1 MNFYIAHIL
10 TSNCDEIHLHNAT
23 DKNEPKKTLNS
34 IKELFNIKNVEQLLV
49 LIPASE
55 VTSYKFI
62 KNKSLANQIN
72 VANFISDIEINLIDS
87 VSDNEYVLSDEAAY
101 VVNKNFITNLN
112 EQLSHLNYKVI
123 ITPEY
128 LINSSEHYDSITQ
141 IENTF
146 MFSYKDKTGFAV
158 SDDNLNQYLDI
169 VSNDKPDF
177 NPKIFS
183 ADENLNNK
191 YKSSKASKK
200 FDLQDVSIEKIK
212 SLPNLFKMNLTLSLM
227 IKKMNFTKTQLAASI
242 LSLFLISFTPYY
254 LIYKNN
260 NQSQIYKDATLDI
273 FSSISKDIKRVVA
286 PKNQIDQI
294 LKNAPTKLQAE
305 TKLPDLEL
313 FFKYGENYISEIIID
328 AQSSNVRI
336 TINEMPSLQFNI
348 LKSISEKFNIKIL
361 DQNIEIN
368 NDKING
374 LIDLQY
380 ENN

>member
-62 KNKSLANQIN
+62 KNKSLADQIN
-72 VANFISDIEINLIDS
+72 VANFISDIEINFIDS

-177 NPKIFS
+177 NPEIFS
-183 ADENLNNK
+183 TDENLNNK
-191 YKSSKASKK
+191 YKSSEASKK
-200 FDLQDVSIEKIK
+200 FNLQDVSIEKIK

-260 NQSQIYKDATLDI
+260 YQSQIYKDATLDI

-294 LKNAPTKLQAE
+294 LKNSPKNPQAE

-313 FFKYGENYISEIIID
+313 FFKYGENYFSEIIID

>member
-10 TSNCDEIHLHNAT
+10 TSNCDEIHLCNVT
-23 DKNEPKKTLNS
+23 DKNEPKKILNS
-34 IKELFNIKNVEQLLV
+34 IKELFYIKNIEQLLV

-62 KNKSLANQIN
+62 KNKSLADQVNI
-72 VANFISDIEINLIDS
+72 ANFISDIDINLIDS
-87 VSDNEYVLSDEAAY
+87 VSDNEYVLTDEAAY

-112 EQLSHLNYKVI
+112 DQLSHLNYKVI

-183 ADENLNNK
+183 TDENLNNK
-191 YKSSKASKK
+191 YKSSEASKK

-260 NQSQIYKDATLDI
+260 YQSQIYKDATLDI

-313 FFKYGENYISEIIID
+313 FFKYGENYFSEIIID

>member
-1 MNFYIAHIL
+1 MNLYIAHIL
-10 TSNCDEIHLHNAT
+10 TSNCDEIHLYNVT
-23 DKNEPKKTLNS
+23 DKNEPKKILNS
-34 IKELFNIKNVEQLLV
+34 IKELFYIKNIEQLLV

-62 KNKSLANQIN
+62 KNKSLADQVNI
-72 VANFISDIEINLIDS
+72 ANFISDIDINLIDS

-101 VVNKNFITNLN
+101 VVDKNFITNLN
-112 EQLSHLNYKVI
+112 DQLSHLNYKVI

-212 SLPNLFKMNLTLSLM
+212 SLPNLFKMNLTLNLI

-254 LIYKNN
+254 LVYKNN
-260 NQSQIYKDATLDI
+260 YQSQIYKDATLDI

-313 FFKYGENYISEIIID
+313 FFKYGENYFSEIIID

>member
-1 MNFYIAHIL
+1 MNLYIAHIL
-10 TSNCDEIHLHNAT
+10 TSNCDEIHLYNVT
-23 DKNEPKKTLNS
+23 DKNEPKKILNS
-34 IKELFNIKNVEQLLV
+34 IKELFYIKNIEQLLV

-62 KNKSLANQIN
+62 KNKSLADQVNI
-72 VANFISDIEINLIDS
+72 ANFISDIDINLIDS

-112 EQLSHLNYKVI
+112 DQLSHLNYKVI

-212 SLPNLFKMNLTLSLM
+212 SLPNLFKMNLTLNLI

-254 LIYKNN
+254 LVYKNN
-260 NQSQIYKDATLDI
+260 YQSQIYKDATLDI

-294 LKNAPTKLQAE
+294 LKNAPKKLQAE

-313 FFKYGENYISEIIID
+313 FFKYGENYFSEIIID

>member
-1 MNFYIAHIL
+1 MNLYIAHIL
-10 TSNCDEIHLHNAT
+10 TSNCDEIHLYNVT
-23 DKNEPKKTLNS
+23 DKNEPKKILNS
-34 IKELFNIKNVEQLLV
+34 IKELFYIKNIEQLLV

-62 KNKSLANQIN
+62 KNKSLADQVNI
-72 VANFISDIEINLIDS
+72 ANFISDIDINLIDS

-112 EQLSHLNYKVI
+112 DQLSHLNYKVI

-146 MFSYKDKTGFAV
+146 MFSYIDKTGFAV

-177 NPKIFS
+177 NPEIFS
-183 ADENLNNK
+183 TDENLNNK
-191 YKSSKASKK
+191 YKSSEVSKK

-212 SLPNLFKMNLTLSLM
+212 SLPNLFKMNLTLSLI

-260 NQSQIYKDATLDI
+260 YQSQIYKDATLNI

-294 LKNAPTKLQAE
+294 LKNAPKKLQAE

-313 FFKYGENYISEIIID
+313 FFKYGENYFSEIIID

>member
-62 KNKSLANQIN
+62 KNKSLADQVNI
-72 VANFISDIEINLIDS
+72 ANFISDIDINLIDS

-177 NPKIFS
+177 NPEIFS
-183 ADENLNNK
+183 TDENLNNK
-191 YKSSKASKK
+191 YKSSEASKK

-212 SLPNLFKMNLTLSLM
+212 SLPNLFKMNLTLSLV

-294 LKNAPTKLQAE
+294 LKNTPKKLQAE
-305 TKLPDLEL
+305 AKLPDLEL
-313 FFKYGENYISEIIID
+313 FFKYGENYFSEIIID

>member
-23 DKNEPKKTLNS
+23 DKNEPKKILNS
-34 IKELFNIKNVEQLLV
+34 IKELFYIKNVEQLLV

-62 KNKSLANQIN
+62 KNKSLADQIN

-260 NQSQIYKDATLDI
+260 YQSQIYKDATLDI

-313 FFKYGENYISEIIID
+313 FFKYGENYFSEIIID

>member
-1 MNFYIAHIL
+1 MNLYIAHIL
-10 TSNCDEIHLHNAT
+10 NSNCDEIHLYNVT
-23 DKNEPKKTLNS
+23 DKNEPKKILNS
-34 IKELFNIKNVEQLLV
+34 IKELFYIKNIEQLLV

-62 KNKSLANQIN
+62 KNKSLADQVNI
-72 VANFISDIEINLIDS
+72 ANFISDIDINLIDS

-112 EQLSHLNYKVI
+112 DQLSHLNYKVI

-146 MFSYKDKTGFAV
+146 MFSYIDKTGFAV

-177 NPKIFS
+177 NPEIFS
-183 ADENLNNK
+183 TDENLNNK
-191 YKSSKASKK
+191 YKSSEASKK

-212 SLPNLFKMNLTLSLM
+212 SLPNLFKMNLTLSLI

-260 NQSQIYKDATLDI
+260 YQSQIYKDATLDI

-294 LKNAPTKLQAE
+294 LKNVPKKLQAE

-313 FFKYGENYISEIIID
+313 FFKYGENYFSEIIID

-336 TINEMPSLQFNI
+336 TINEMPSLQYNI

>member
-1 MNFYIAHIL
+1 MNLYIAHIL
-10 TSNCDEIHLHNAT
+10 TSNCDEIHLYNVT
-23 DKNEPKKTLNS
+23 DKNEPKKILNS
-34 IKELFNIKNVEQLLV
+34 IKELFYIKNIEQLLV

-62 KNKSLANQIN
+62 KNKSLADQVNI
-72 VANFISDIEINLIDS
+72 ANFISDIDINLIDS

-101 VVNKNFITNLN
+101 VVDKNFITNLN
-112 EQLSHLNYKVI
+112 DQLSHLNYKVI

-177 NPKIFS
+177 NPEIFS
-183 ADENLNNK
+183 TDENLNNK
-191 YKSSKASKK
+191 YKSSEVSKK

-212 SLPNLFKMNLTLSLM
+212 FLPNLFKMNLTLNLI

-254 LIYKNN
+254 LVYKNN
-260 NQSQIYKDATLDI
+260 YQSQIYKDATLDI

-294 LKNAPTKLQAE
+294 LKNAPKKLQAE

-313 FFKYGENYISEIIID
+313 FFKYGENYFSEIIID

>member
-62 KNKSLANQIN
+62 KNKSLADQIN
-72 VANFISDIEINLIDS
+72 IANFISDIEINLIDS

-227 IKKMNFTKTQLAASI
+227 IKKMNFTKTQLTASI

-260 NQSQIYKDATLDI
+260 YQSQIYKDATLDI

-313 FFKYGENYISEIIID
+313 FFKYGENYFSEIIID

>member
-10 TSNCDEIHLHNAT
+10 TSNCDEIHLYNVT

-62 KNKSLANQIN
+62 KNKSLADQIN

-158 SDDNLNQYLDI
+158 SNDNLNQYLDI

-183 ADENLNNK
+183 ADENLTNK

-242 LSLFLISFTPYY
+242 LSLFLISFTPSY

-260 NQSQIYKDATLDI
+260 YQSQIYKDATLDI
-273 FSSISKDIKRVVA
+273 FSSISKDIKRVVS

-294 LKNAPTKLQAE
+294 LKNAPKNPQAE

-313 FFKYGENYISEIIID
+313 FFKYGENYFSEIIID

-380 ENN
+380 ENH

>member
-62 KNKSLANQIN
+62 KNKSLADQIN

-227 IKKMNFTKTQLAASI
+227 IKKMNFTRTQLAASI

-313 FFKYGENYISEIIID
+313 FFKYGENYFSEIIID
-328 AQSSNVRI
+328 VQSSNVRI

>member
-1 MNFYIAHIL
+1 MNLYIAHIL
-10 TSNCDEIHLHNAT
+10 TSNCDEIHLYNVT
-23 DKNEPKKTLNS
+23 DKNEPKKILNS
-34 IKELFNIKNVEQLLV
+34 IKELFYIKNIEQLLV

-62 KNKSLANQIN
+62 KNKSLADQVNI
-72 VANFISDIEINLIDS
+72 ANFISDIDINLIDS

-101 VVNKNFITNLN
+101 VVDKNFITNLN
-112 EQLSHLNYKVI
+112 DQLSHLNYKVI

-177 NPKIFS
+177 NPEIFS
-183 ADENLNNK
+183 TDENLNNK
-191 YKSSKASKK
+191 YKSYEVSKK

-212 SLPNLFKMNLTLSLM
+212 FLPNLFKMNLTLNLI

-254 LIYKNN
+254 LVYKNN
-260 NQSQIYKDATLDI
+260 YQSQIYKDATLDI

-294 LKNAPTKLQAE
+294 LKNAPKKLQAE

-313 FFKYGENYISEIIID
+313 FFKYGENYFSEIIID

>member
-62 KNKSLANQIN
+62 KNKSLADQIN

-112 EQLSHLNYKVI
+112 DQLSHLNYKVI

-313 FFKYGENYISEIIID
+313 FFKYGENYFSEIIID

>member
-72 VANFISDIEINLIDS
+72 VANFISDIEINIIDS

-313 FFKYGENYISEIIID
+313 FFKYGENYFSEIIID

>member
-1 MNFYIAHIL
+1 MNLYIAHIL
-10 TSNCDEIHLHNAT
+10 NSNCDEIHLYNVT
-23 DKNEPKKTLNS
+23 DKNEPKKILNS
-34 IKELFNIKNVEQLLV
+34 IKELFYIKNIVQLLV

-62 KNKSLANQIN
+62 KNKSLADQVNI
-72 VANFISDIEINLIDS
+72 ANFISDIDINLIDS

-112 EQLSHLNYKVI
+112 DQLSHLNYKVI

-146 MFSYKDKTGFAV
+146 MFSYIDKTGFAV
-158 SDDNLNQYLDI
+158 SDGNLNQYLDI

-177 NPKIFS
+177 NPEIFS
-183 ADENLNNK
+183 TDENLNNK
-191 YKSSKASKK
+191 YKSSEASKK

-212 SLPNLFKMNLTLSLM
+212 SLPNLFKMNLTLSLI

-260 NQSQIYKDATLDI
+260 YQSQIYKDATLDI

-294 LKNAPTKLQAE
+294 LKNAPKKIQAE

-313 FFKYGENYISEIIID
+313 FFKYGENYFSEIIID

-336 TINEMPSLQFNI
+336 TINEMPSMQFNI

>member
-1 MNFYIAHIL
+1 MNLYIAHIL
-10 TSNCDEIHLHNAT
+10 TSNCDEIHLYNVT
-23 DKNEPKKTLNS
+23 DKNEPKKILNS
-34 IKELFNIKNVEQLLV
+34 IKELFYIKNIEQLLV

-62 KNKSLANQIN
+62 KNKSLADQVNI
-72 VANFISDIEINLIDS
+72 ANFISDIDINLIDS

-101 VVNKNFITNLN
+101 VVDKNFITNLN
-112 EQLSHLNYKVI
+112 DQLSHLNYKVI

-177 NPKIFS
+177 NPEIFS
-183 ADENLNNK
+183 TDENLNNK
-191 YKSSKASKK
+191 YKSSEVSKK

-212 SLPNLFKMNLTLSLM
+212 FLPNLFKMNLTLSLI

-313 FFKYGENYISEIIID
+313 FFKYGENYFSEIIID

>member
-62 KNKSLANQIN
+62 KNKSLADQIN

-305 TKLPDLEL
+305 NKLPDLEL
-313 FFKYGENYISEIIID
+313 FFKYGENYFSEIIID
-328 AQSSNVRI
+328 AQSSNIRI

>member
-62 KNKSLANQIN
+62 KNKSLADQIN

-313 FFKYGENYISEIIID
+313 FFKYGENYFSEIIID
-328 AQSSNVRI
+328 VQSSNVRI

>member
-62 KNKSLANQIN
+62 KNKSLADQIN

-260 NQSQIYKDATLDI
+260 YQSQIYKDATLDI
-273 FSSISKDIKRVVA
+273 FSSISKDIKRVVS

-294 LKNAPTKLQAE
+294 LKNAPKNPQAE

-313 FFKYGENYISEIIID
+313 FFKYGENYFSEIIID

-380 ENN
+380 ENH

>member
-1 MNFYIAHIL
+1 MNLYIAHIL
-10 TSNCDEIHLHNAT
+10 TSNCDEIHLYNVT
-23 DKNEPKKTLNS
+23 DKNEPKKILNS
-34 IKELFNIKNVEQLLV
+34 IKELFYIKNIEQLLV

-62 KNKSLANQIN
+62 KNKSLADQVNI
-72 VANFISDIEINLIDS
+72 ANFISDIDINLIDS

-101 VVNKNFITNLN
+101 VVDKNFITNLN
-112 EQLSHLNYKVI
+112 DQLSHLNYKVI

-177 NPKIFS
+177 NPEIFS
-183 ADENLNNK
+183 TDENLNNK
-191 YKSSKASKK
+191 YKSSEASKK

-212 SLPNLFKMNLTLSLM
+212 SLPNLFKMNLTLSLI

-260 NQSQIYKDATLDI
+260 YQSQIYKDATLDI

-294 LKNAPTKLQAE
+294 LKNAPKKLQAE

-313 FFKYGENYISEIIID
+313 FFKYGENYFSEIIID

>member
-62 KNKSLANQIN
+62 KNKSLADQIN

-146 MFSYKDKTGFAV
+146 MFSYEDKTGFAV

-242 LSLFLISFTPYY
+242 LSLFLISFTPSY

-260 NQSQIYKDATLDI
+260 YQSQIYKDATTDI
-273 FSSISKDIKRVVA
+273 FSSISKDIKRVVS

-294 LKNAPTKLQAE
+294 LKNAPKNPQAE

-313 FFKYGENYISEIIID
+313 FFKYGENYFSEIIID

-380 ENN
+380 ENH

>member
-1 MNFYIAHIL
+1 MNLYIAHIL
-10 TSNCDEIHLHNAT
+10 TSNCDEIHLYNVT
-23 DKNEPKKTLNS
+23 DKNEPKKILNS
-34 IKELFNIKNVEQLLV
+34 IKELFYIKNIEQLLV

-62 KNKSLANQIN
+62 KNKSLADQVNI
-72 VANFISDIEINLIDS
+72 ANFISDIDINLIDS

-101 VVNKNFITNLN
+101 VVDKNFITNLN
-112 EQLSHLNYKVI
+112 DQLSHLNYKVI

-177 NPKIFS
+177 NPEIFS
-183 ADENLNNK
+183 TDENLNNK
-191 YKSSKASKK
+191 YKSYEVSKK

-212 SLPNLFKMNLTLSLM
+212 FLPNLFKMNLTLNLI

-254 LIYKNN
+254 LVYKNN
-260 NQSQIYKDATLDI
+260 YQSQIYKDATLDI

-294 LKNAPTKLQAE
+294 LKNTPKKLQAE
-305 TKLPDLEL
+305 AKLPDLEL
-313 FFKYGENYISEIIID
+313 FFKYGENYFSEIIID

>member
-62 KNKSLANQIN
+62 KNKSLADQIN

-128 LINSSEHYDSITQ
+128 LINSSEYYDSITQ

-212 SLPNLFKMNLTLSLM
+212 SLPNLFKMNLTLSLI

-260 NQSQIYKDATLDI
+260 YQSQIYKDATLDI

-313 FFKYGENYISEIIID
+313 FFKYGENYFSEIIID

>member
-62 KNKSLANQIN
+62 KNKSLADQIN

-112 EQLSHLNYKVI
+112 EQLSHLNCKVI

-313 FFKYGENYISEIIID
+313 FFKYGENYFSEIIID

>member
-62 KNKSLANQIN
+62 KNKSLADQVNI
-72 VANFISDIEINLIDS
+72 ANFISDIDINLIDS

-101 VVNKNFITNLN
+101 VVDKNFITNLN
-112 EQLSHLNYKVI
+112 DQLSHLNYKVI

-212 SLPNLFKMNLTLSLM
+212 SLPNLFKMNLTLNLI

-313 FFKYGENYISEIIID
+313 FFKYGENYFSEIIID

>member
-62 KNKSLANQIN
+62 KNKSLADQIN

-200 FDLQDVSIEKIK
+200 FDLQDVSIEKTK

-242 LSLFLISFTPYY
+242 LSLFLISFTPSY

-260 NQSQIYKDATLDI
+260 YQSQIYKDATTDI
-273 FSSISKDIKRVVA
+273 FSSISKDIKRVVS

-294 LKNAPTKLQAE
+294 LKNAPKNPQAE

-313 FFKYGENYISEIIID
+313 FFKYGENYFSEIIID

-380 ENN
+380 ENH

>member
-1 MNFYIAHIL
+1 MNLYIAHIL
-10 TSNCDEIHLHNAT
+10 TSNCDEIHLCNVT
-23 DKNEPKKTLNS
+23 DKNEPKKILNS
-34 IKELFNIKNVEQLLV
+34 IKELFYIKNIEQLLV

-62 KNKSLANQIN
+62 KNKSLADQVNI
-72 VANFISDIEINLIDS
+72 ANFISDIDINLIDS

-112 EQLSHLNYKVI
+112 DQLSHLNYKVI

-177 NPKIFS
+177 NPEIFS
-183 ADENLNNK
+183 TDENLNNK
-191 YKSSKASKK
+191 YKSSEASKK

-212 SLPNLFKMNLTLSLM
+212 SLPNLFKMNLTLSLI

-260 NQSQIYKDATLDI
+260 YQSQIYKDATLDI

-294 LKNAPTKLQAE
+294 LKNAPKKLQAE

-313 FFKYGENYISEIIID
+313 FFKYGENYFSEIIID

>member
-1 MNFYIAHIL
+1 MNLYIAHIL
-10 TSNCDEIHLHNAT
+10 TSNCDEIHLCNVT
-23 DKNEPKKTLNS
+23 DKNEPKKILNS
-34 IKELFNIKNVEQLLV
+34 IKELFYIKNIEQLLV

-62 KNKSLANQIN
+62 KNKSLADQVNI
-72 VANFISDIEINLIDS
+72 ANFISDIDINLIDS
-87 VSDNEYVLSDEAAY
+87 VSDNEYVLTDEAAY

-112 EQLSHLNYKVI
+112 DQLSHLNYKVI
-123 ITPEY
+123 ISPEY

-177 NPKIFS
+177 NPEIFS
-183 ADENLNNK
+183 TDENLNNK
-191 YKSSKASKK
+191 YKSYQASKK

-212 SLPNLFKMNLTLSLM
+212 SLPNLFKMNLTLSLI

-260 NQSQIYKDATLDI
+260 YQSQIYKDATLDI

-294 LKNAPTKLQAE
+294 LKNALKNPQAE
-305 TKLPDLEL
+305 IQLPDLEL
-313 FFKYGENYISEIIID
+313 FFKYGENYFSEIIID

-336 TINEMPSLQFNI
+336 TIDEMPSSQFNI
-348 LKSISEKFNIKIL
+348 LKNISEKFNIKIL

>member
-1 MNFYIAHIL
+1 MNLYIAHIL
-10 TSNCDEIHLHNAT
+10 TSNCDEIHLYNVT
-23 DKNEPKKTLNS
+23 DKNEPKKILNS
-34 IKELFNIKNVEQLLV
+34 IKELFYIKNIEQLLV

-62 KNKSLANQIN
+62 KNKSLADQVNI
-72 VANFISDIEINLIDS
+72 ANFISDIDINLIDS

-112 EQLSHLNYKVI
+112 DQLSHLNYKVI
-123 ITPEY
+123 ISPEY

-146 MFSYKDKTGFAV
+146 MFSYEDKTGFAV

-177 NPKIFS
+177 NPEIFS
-183 ADENLNNK
+183 TDENLNNK
-191 YKSSKASKK
+191 YKSSEASKK

-212 SLPNLFKMNLTLSLM
+212 SLPNLFKMNLTLSLI

-260 NQSQIYKDATLDI
+260 YQSQIYKDATLDI

-294 LKNAPTKLQAE
+294 LKNAPKKLQAE

-313 FFKYGENYISEIIID
+313 FFKYGENYFSEIIID

>member
-62 KNKSLANQIN
+62 KNKSLADQVNI
-72 VANFISDIEINLIDS
+72 ANFISDIDINLIDS

-177 NPKIFS
+177 NPEIFS
-183 ADENLNNK
+183 TDENLNNK
-191 YKSSKASKK
+191 YKSSEASKK

-212 SLPNLFKMNLTLSLM
+212 SLPNLFKMNLTLSLI

-260 NQSQIYKDATLDI
+260 YQSQIYKDATLDI

-313 FFKYGENYISEIIID
+313 FFKYGENYFSEIIID

>member
-1 MNFYIAHIL
+1 MNLYIAHIL
-10 TSNCDEIHLHNAT
+10 TSNCDEIHLCNVT
-23 DKNEPKKTLNS
+23 DKNEPKKILNS
-34 IKELFNIKNVEQLLV
+34 IKELFYIKNIEQLLV

-62 KNKSLANQIN
+62 KNKSLADQVNI
-72 VANFISDIEINLIDS
+72 ANFISDIDINLIDS

-260 NQSQIYKDATLDI
+260 YQSQIYKDATLDI

-294 LKNAPTKLQAE
+294 LKNAPKELQAE

-313 FFKYGENYISEIIID
+313 FFKYGENYFSEIIID